1 MMAGRKVLLMMGCP
15 EVPIQ
20 TSIVLYLM
28 NKLNKAGFD
37 TTAAGN
43 DAAIKLLKVADPE
56 GHYVKNTMD
65 IDHCIED
72 IIERRTD
79 FDICFAFMHND
90 AGMTYAATVSAIS
103 TARFYSVVFGKNA
116 ESLAETIEF
125 PCEKIVAKAVHN
137 PIPLKTKLD
146 RVAL

>member
-1 MMAGRKVLLMMGCP
+1 MAGRRVLLMMGCP

-28 NKLNKAGFD
+28 NRLNREGFD

-56 GHYVKNTMD
+56 DHYLKRTMD
-65 IDHCIED
+65 IDQCIED
-72 IIERRTD
+72 IIERRND

-90 AGMTYAATVSAIS
+90 AGVTYAATMASIS
-103 TARFYSVVFGKNA
+103 TARLYAVIFGKNA
-116 ESLAETIEF
+116 EALSETIEF

-137 PIPLKTKLD
+137 PIPLKSMID